1 MTLLVAPAP
10 SDDDVATTCVGLPLA
25 RVVASGVV
33 VGLTLLSPMIVTT
46 ASGAVK
52 DVVIRRNGTE
62 TGTGGSVAG
71 QTMTQFPAT
80 AMSVRELR
88 ARSGWTWDELAKVF
102 GVSRRAVHG
111 WATGTNLNHA
121 HAVRLQRLTAVVDG
135 HDLRDAVKTRA
146 AMHAPVSGGRS
157 TFEQL
162 VLSARRP
169 QIREHLTRGAAR
181 SGAGRRCR
189 ERQGDR
195 NHRRRLNT
203 EWSRRNAARRRRPP
217 GRRSDSALSARRCC
231 TIKALCAARR
241 PSGRDQTR
249 GNRCGGDG
257 RRGFF

>member
-10 SDDDVATTCVGLPLA
+10 SDDDVATTGAGLPLA

-62 TGTGGSVAG
+62 TGTGGFVAG
-71 QTMTQFPAT
+71 LNDYALPCHSNVCSGT
-80 AMSVRELR
+80 ACG
-88 ARSGWTWDELAKVF
+88 SGWTWDELAKVF

-162 VLSARRP
+162 VLSARRS
-169 QIREHLTRGAAR
+169 QIREHLSPAQLLAAEPVVVV
-181 SGAGRRCR
+181 A
-189 ERQGDR
+189 
-195 NHRRRLNT
+195 
-203 EWSRRNAARRRRPP
+203 NAKVIETT
-217 GRRSDSALSARRCC
+217 DV
-231 TIKALCAARR
+231 
-241 PSGRDQTR
+241 D
-249 GNRCGGDG
+249 
-257 RRGFF
+257 